1 MKEEVDEVMDEAR
14 TGVANANANA
24 NYHKLYK
31 TIKELKGAKRL
42 KDKTAERIILM
53 VIKGVGLDDIVET
66 LQITKEDAE
75 SILARPEVMARMEYK
90 QRVQKVSGNTSQV
103 KIFTPQD
110 AIVFARNAL
119 VKVYKNSPAAKDK
132 ISALKAIGELSMKE
146 IESRKSLP
154 ASANSI
160 ENKEKEDLNSLPPSL
175 R

>member
-1 MKEEVDEVMDEAR
+1 
-14 TGVANANANA
+14 
-24 NYHKLYK
+24 
-31 TIKELKGAKRL
+31 
-42 KDKTAERIILM
+42 M